1 MRVLLKYRCLP
12 LKSKL
17 QIEVQN
23 VNGPRKIYS
32 CGDDLKKKK
41 CTVRLGVRFDRTNHK
56 VCVFFSRTAYFAFYH
71 CVFLNETVYDNKS
84 HTAQ

>member
-32 CGDDLKKKK
+32 CGDDLKKKIYSQ
-41 CTVRLGVRFDRTNHK
+41 VR
-56 VCVFFSRTAYFAFYH
+56 S
-71 CVFLNETVYDNKS
+71 
-84 HTAQ
+84 